1 MKDSFYFSIISL
13 IIFSS
18 CNTEPTVVVSK
29 NKKTPVS
36 IARNFTMTYTDS
48 TLTKSFVS
56 GKVHYD
62 YTNDE
67 LNFSEFFEDV
77 ELIIYDINKT
87 STISSD
93 YAIVYNSFRFM
104 EFKGNVKSYE
114 NYLSE
119 ISKKGLPYDSDNWN
133 DAELPAF
140 IEKAYNRFKLKAE
153 EIGLVSDTTL
163 VIQSENIRFSLQ
175 VDKQPRIMT
184 EIDTVDVPFV
194 KISVDHNLLHRLL
207 RGPKFAH
214 WNNAEIGSLYFTR
227 RKPLDDFSRAV
238 QTFLIFFVIA

>member
-1 MKDSFYFSIISL
+1 MIYNSYYILFFL
-13 IIFSS
+13 IVFSS
-18 CNTEPTVVVSK
+18 CNTEPTVYIST

-93 YAIVYNSFRFM
+93 YAIVYNAFRFM
-104 EFKGNVKSYE
+104 EFQGNVKITTTEGELLITDQLYYDTENAVSYTH
-114 NYLSE
+114 LT
-119 ISKKGLPYDSDNWN
+119 LP
-133 DAELPAF
+133 
-140 IEKAYNRFKLKAE
+140 
-153 EIGLVSDTTL
+153 TTPY
-163 VIQSENIRFSLQ
+163 V
-175 VDKQPRIMT
+175 
-184 EIDTVDVPFV
+184 
-194 KISVDHNLLHRLL
+194 
-207 RGPKFAH
+207 
-214 WNNAEIGSLYFTR
+214 
-227 RKPLDDFSRAV
+227 
-238 QTFLIFFVIA
+238 

>member
-1 MKDSFYFSIISL
+1 MTYNSYYILFFL
-13 IIFSS
+13 IVFSS
-18 CNTEPTVVVSK
+18 CNTEPTVFIST

-93 YAIVYNSFRFM
+93 YAIVYNAFRFM
-104 EFKGNVKSYE
+104 EFQGNVKITTTEGELLITDPVSYTH
-114 NYLSE
+114 LT
-119 ISKKGLPYDSDNWN
+119 LPT
-133 DAELPAF
+133 
-140 IEKAYNRFKLKAE
+140 I
-153 EIGLVSDTTL
+153 
-163 VIQSENIRFSLQ
+163 
-175 VDKQPRIMT
+175 
-184 EIDTVDVPFV
+184 
-194 KISVDHNLLHRLL
+194 LLL
-207 RGPKFAH
+207 
-214 WNNAEIGSLYFTR
+214 
-227 RKPLDDFSRAV
+227 
-238 QTFLIFFVIA
+238 